1 MGLALNPYSPGL
13 HRREIEIAWKLPTRV
28 AAPRLLSCYDDGDWV
43 ALVFEDVDGRM
54 PALPW
59 RDDQWRR
66 VHAAMVELAAM
77 LTPSPLPVTAIG
89 TRMGDEFSGWRRLA
103 GAPHLATDLDP
114 WVRANLDRLA
124 EAESHWEAAA
134 AGKALVHGDVRADNI
149 VLTDERVMFV
159 DWPHAAMAQ
168 PWVDLLLMLPS
179 VVMRG
184 GPPADEVWRTSP
196 IAIGADS
203 DAVDAVLAAVTGFFV
218 YSALLPAPLNL
229 PRLRGFQR
237 AQGAHAL
244 AWLRNRLR

>member
-1 MGLALNPYSPGL
+1 
-13 HRREIEIAWKLPTRV
+13 
-28 AAPRLLSCYDDGDWV
+28 
-43 ALVFEDVDGRM
+43 
-54 PALPW
+54 
-59 RDDQWRR
+59 
-66 VHAAMVELAAM
+66 M